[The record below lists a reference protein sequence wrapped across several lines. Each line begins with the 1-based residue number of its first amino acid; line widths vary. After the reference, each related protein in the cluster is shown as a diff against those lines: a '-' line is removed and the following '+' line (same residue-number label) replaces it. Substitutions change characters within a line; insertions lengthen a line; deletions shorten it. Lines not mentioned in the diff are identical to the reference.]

1 MTILAVQSPRS
12 PTPVPPYPGFD
23 LEGSYRPES
32 PPLRVKFEGQAYYNR
47 NRGSIHEWLYGH
59 KSTYE
64 SPRPI
69 PRCPTSESKGNYKLG
84 KDGTIRPLLDGTA
97 TPRPETAPPR
107 IKQEGMG
114 IATVSRGKRMDQLI
128 SEYGQSPPTP
138 KIARVKPEAE
148 STAEVS
154 KGKRMNDLIH
164 SYGRLPLSA
173 RAIPRV
179 KPEAEEIAD
188 VNKGKRMNTLIHRYG
203 NIPRSPKTVP
213 RVKQEAEENAELGK
227 GKRMNTL
234 IHKYGIIPLSP
245 KAVPRVKKEA
255 EDNARLGQGFRM
267 ERLVHSVDSLPESPR
282 MPPRVRYSEGS
293 AILRKSRGTMDQIFR
308 ERGQKTCVPKPGI
321 KQKYYLKPQMV

>member
-23 LEGSYRPES
+23 LEGSYRPEL

-47 NRGSIHEWLYGH
+47 NRGSIQEWMYGH
-59 KSTYE
+59 KSTYD

-69 PRCPTSESKGNYKLG
+69 PRWHNT
-84 KDGTIRPLLDGTA
+84 TTTA

-107 IKQEGMG
+107 IKQEGME
-114 IATVSRGKRMDQLI
+114 IATVSRGKRMEQLI

-138 KIARVKPEAE
+138 KVARVKPEAE

-164 SYGRLPLSA
+164 RCGRLPLSA
-173 RAIPRV
+173 RAVPRV
-179 KPEAEEIAD
+179 KPEAEDIAD
-188 VNKGKRMNTLIHRYG
+188 VSKGKRMNTLIHRYG
-203 NIPRSPKTVP
+203 CMPLSPKTVP

-227 GKRMNTL
+227 GKRMDTL

-267 ERLVHSVDSLPESPR
+267 DRLMHSVNSLPESPR

-293 AILRKSRGTMDQIFR
+293 AILRKSRGTMNQIFR
-308 ERGQKTCVPKPGI
+308 ERGQKTCIPKPGI
-321 KQKYYLKPQMV
+321 KQKYYLKPQMM